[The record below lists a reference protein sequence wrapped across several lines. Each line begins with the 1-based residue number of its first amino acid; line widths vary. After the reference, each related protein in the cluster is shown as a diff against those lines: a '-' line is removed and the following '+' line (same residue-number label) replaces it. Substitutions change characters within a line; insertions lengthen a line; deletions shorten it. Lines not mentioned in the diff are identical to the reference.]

1 MQFSSGA
8 RLELMFMPSIPD
20 HKIDTVRHQH
30 RGIVHLAF
38 EVQSMEDVDTK
49 AAQLKDGGFSILS
62 GPRIT
67 GYGYYECETLDPEN
81 NRIEVTCRLKD

>member
-1 MQFSSGA
+1 
-8 RLELMFMPSIPD
+8 
-20 HKIDTVRHQH
+20 
-30 RGIVHLAF
+30 
-38 EVQSMEDVDTK
+38 MEDVDTK

-67 GYGYYECETLDPEN
+67 GDGYYECETLDPEN